1 MIIHRAFYREAAQ
14 TTLAIV
20 AVLVVVLVLFGLTA
34 ALGRTARGVYT
45 ETIVLR
51 LIGWQTLRY
60 LDLLVPLGFYLGV
73 LLTFSRWYRDSEMTV
88 LAACGLGLSR
98 LLRPVF
104 LLAALFSLLVA
115 GLAFYLTPL
124 ATRAL
129 ETVRAEGGQ
138 RPELVGIT
146 PGSFTEAAAG
156 GRILYAEDVDATGRM
171 QRVFLNHPHGGRP
184 RVVLAD
190 AGYSFVDSQT
200 GRRLVTLLDGW
211 AYEGTP
217 GAADYRTVQF
227 ESYTARLEQRPL
239 VTPPETIEGLPTSA
253 LVALNGAEAAGE
265 RHWRLS
271 KPLLVLVLALYGLVL
286 AYTDARR
293 GRLANLFAA
302 VLVYFIYSNLLG
314 VAQTMVKRGQVPETI
329 GLWWVHLSMLAIA
342 LFMLYRRTHH
352 RPIFP
357 RLRVAGA
364 R

>member
-1 MIIHRAFYREAAQ
+1 VIIHRAFYREAVQ
-14 TTLAIV
+14 TTIAIV

-88 LAACGLGLSR
+88 LAACGMGLSQ
-98 LLRPVF
+98 LLRPV
-104 LLAALFSLLVA
+104 LLFAAIFSLLVG

-124 ATRAL
+124 ATRAIA
-129 ETVRAEGGQ
+129 TVRAEGGQ

-146 PGSFTEAAAG
+146 PGNFTEAAAG
-156 GRILYAEDVDATGRM
+156 GRMLYAERVDETGRM
-171 QRVFLNHPHGGRP
+171 ERIFLNHPHGGRP
-184 RVVLAD
+184 RVVLAQAGCSFID
-190 AGYSFVDSQT
+190 AKT
-200 GRRLVTLLDGW
+200 GRRFVNLLDGW

-217 GAADYRTVQF
+217 GQADYRTVRF
-227 ESYTARLEQRPL
+227 ETYTARLEQRPL
-239 VTPPETIEGLPTSA
+239 VAPPETIEGLRTTA
-253 LVALNGAEAAGE
+253 LLATDGAEAAGE

-271 KPLLVLVLALYGLVL
+271 KPLLVLVLAVYGLVL

-293 GRLANLFAA
+293 GRLANLFSAI
-302 VLVYFIYSNLLG
+302 LVYFIYSNLLG
-314 VAQTMVKRGQVPETI
+314 VAQTMVKRGQVPDVI
-329 GLWWVHLSMLAIA
+329 GLWWVHGLMLAIG
-342 LFMLYRRTHH
+342 LFMFYRRIHH
-352 RPIFP
+352 RPILP
-357 RLRVAGA
+357 RLRLALA